1 MDRSLIKNTIIE
13 RLFFNEIINVEDY
26 WPLFELSL
34 RQENIGGLKN
44 KDKPIDAT
52 LNQRNLCLEKLKN
65 EKEGI
70 FLFLILALNG
80 APHQRD
86 SFNYNF
92 NEYEILSDEKY
103 SITFTKKTIIPSFKN
118 NKECYEIIFDYETSL
133 SRLYNTS
140 FYKRK
145 NITPAIIK
153 YNKWWTGKGGR
164 GIKVSIIKKDD
175 DNNELIFETD
185 LIDMRYFFS
194 SSDSIKKLNDDEFLK
209 IIKLYKILRKV
220 SDDIKESIFVKL
232 YEYQALSDSLLNS
245 IRIKEQ
251 EISEAQE
258 FEKEYNLD
266 KEFDAKYEI

>member
-34 RQENIGGLKN
+34 KQENKGVLKN

-92 NEYEILSDEKY
+92 NKYEIL
-103 SITFTKKTIIPSFKN
+103 N
-118 NKECYEIIFDYETSL
+118 
-133 SRLYNTS
+133 
-140 FYKRK
+140 
-145 NITPAIIK
+145 
-153 YNKWWTGKGGR
+153 
-164 GIKVSIIKKDD
+164 
-175 DNNELIFETD
+175 
-185 LIDMRYFFS
+185 
-194 SSDSIKKLNDDEFLK
+194 DEFLK
-209 IIKLYKILRKV
+209 IIKLYKISRKI

-232 YEYQALSDSLLNS
+232 YKYQALSDSLLNS

-251 EISEAQE
+251 EIREAQE

-266 KEFDAKYEI
+266 KEFDDKYEI